1 MTGTPPMADVK
12 PTKSEP
18 KAALTAASPSSTLDR
33 FLRGPVVVIL
43 SFVLFGMVKKNGVLQ
58 ISHAI
63 QLRAGGM
70 ERLEAVLLANKDRF
84 RPILMTTL
92 AFVAGMIPMM
102 LAKGV
107 GAAYNNA
114 TAGVIIGGQ
123 MMSLLLTLLATPVF
137 YTLFDDMIQWRQ
149 RRALA
154 REKKRAVRATLDP
167 AHPPAV

>member
-1 MTGTPPMADVK
+1 
-12 PTKSEP
+12 
-18 KAALTAASPSSTLDR
+18 
-33 FLRGPVVVIL
+33 
-43 SFVLFGMVKKNGVLQ
+43 
-58 ISHAI
+58 
-63 QLRAGGM
+63 
-70 ERLEAVLLANKDRF
+70 
-84 RPILMTTL
+84 
-92 AFVAGMIPMM
+92 MM